1 MTTNKSLEDLVRE
14 VADATTT
21 LDAAQRAASQ
31 ARVEETTCLNR
42 LNRAQKE
49 IDERVL
55 YLRKSA
61 PRASNWGAPTV
72 GQYPKPE

>member
-1 MTTNKSLEDLVRE
+1 MITSKSLEELVQE
-14 VADATTT
+14 VVDATSA
-21 LDAAQRAASQ
+21 LDATQRAASQ

-61 PRASNWGAPTV
+61 PRASGWGASAV
-72 GQYPKPE
+72 KQYPTPE